1 MISGLSARSRL
12 LRSLVWT
19 TIGLAAAARA
29 DAQGLAGRVALEAI
43 ASASTEAR
51 ALDDPSLIF
60 DLVGTVRLTDGLDLV
75 VRPWSMRR
83 PGGDWMFE
91 MYQLQL
97 RYVSTTRLP
106 FRVDAGILPSPV
118 GLFTLE
124 LQAHRNPLVTAPF
137 YYFVPL
143 PPVDGSR
150 ERMRLI
156 TGGYPLGAMFSVSGA
171 RWDARAGVTDSTPAH
186 PRKLFSQSRPPAH
199 AQLVVGGG
207 VTPITGMR
215 IGAGFTRGRYRP
227 RTAPGDAPT
236 IDAQTASV
244 FNLEGEY
251 AIGHTRVAGEWVRDG
266 FDTPVG
272 DVVAR
277 GFNVQ
282 VAQTLTP
289 RIFAAARGSRISSP
303 ISTIPVEVR
312 RSFTAFEAGLG
323 YRLTTGLTVRGGY
336 QRQRAYTDTR
346 WHDAA
351 VMSLVWA
358 ERWW

>member
-1 MISGLSARSRL
+1 MTRAPL
-12 LRSLVWT
+12 LLSLV
-19 TIGLAAAARA
+19 LAAVVGLVPPATSH
-29 DAQGLAGRVALEAI
+29 AQGLAGRVALEAI
-43 ASASTEAR
+43 ASAATNAR

-60 DLVGTVRLTDGLDLV
+60 DLVGTVRVTDGLDIV

-97 RYVSTTRLP
+97 RYVSSTRLP

-137 YYFVPL
+137 YYFTPL
-143 PPVDGSR
+143 PPIDGSG

-156 TGGYPLGAMFSVSGA
+156 SGGYPLGAMFSVSGA

-186 PRKLFSQSRPPAH
+186 PRELFGGSRPPAQ
-199 AQLVVGGG
+199 AQLVLGGG
-207 VTPITGMR
+207 ITPITGMR
-215 IGAGFTRGRYRP
+215 IGAGFTRGRYRSV
-227 RTAPGDAPT
+227 TTTGT
-236 IDAQTASV
+236 VIDSRIATV
-244 FNLEGEY
+244 FTLEGEY
-251 AIGHTRVAGEWVRDG
+251 AIRHTRVAGEWVRDR
-266 FDTPVG
+266 FDTSAG
-272 DVVAR
+272 AAIAR

-282 VAQTLTP
+282 VTQTLAP
-289 RIFAAARGSRISSP
+289 RVFAAARATHVSSP
-303 ISTIPVEVR
+303 VTTVPVAVR
-312 RSFTAFEAGLG
+312 RTSTAWEAGVG
-323 YRLTTGLTVRGGY
+323 YRLTTELTLRGGY
-336 QRQRAYTDTR
+336 QRERGYTDAR
-346 WHDAA
+346 WHNAA